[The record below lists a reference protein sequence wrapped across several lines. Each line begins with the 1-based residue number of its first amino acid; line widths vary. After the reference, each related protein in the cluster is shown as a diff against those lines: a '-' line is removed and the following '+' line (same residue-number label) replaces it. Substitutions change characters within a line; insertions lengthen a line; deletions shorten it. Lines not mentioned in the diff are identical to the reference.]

1 MRNER
6 TKGNRYSEEGKLNYS
21 KVLAVIIAIIV
32 VVVFVMALVQLL
44 GMDIIPKNGNEYYA
58 LYEQEKWGVIDNK
71 GNIVIAPSYAEMII
85 IPDSTKD
92 VFICTYEIN
101 NETGEYKSKVLN
113 KKNKEIFTEYEQVEA
128 LENYDKGQNIWYEN
142 NVLRVKQNGK
152 YGIIDFKGK
161 KVLECEYDKI
171 YTLKGIKESLII
183 EKDGKVG
190 LVDDTGRK
198 IINTE
203 YKNILAL
210 GTKKDEGYIT
220 VNDQDKYGV
229 ISYTT
234 EQILPNNYE
243 YIESIYGKGLFVIKE
258 RNQQKLINS
267 KEEAVLDNG
276 YNKIEAILVNNET
289 PGIIF
294 ERDQKYGVMGTDKT
308 ILIRPQYDSLKELD
322 NGKFVAEKDGKKGI
336 IDIKDTE
343 ELPFSYTAISYNKK
357 ADLYIAEDTQNN
369 TSIIDEK
376 FNVKLIGILS
386 EFNEE
391 NEYIRMRIGEEYQY
405 YNFRCEEKSNT
416 EVLKGNTIFLK
427 QENGKYG
434 YVNKKGE
441 TVVDCIYD
449 DATEQNRFGYVAVKK
464 NGLWGS
470 LDREGKEVIAPKYEL
485 TNNIIIN
492 FIGKW
497 HLGEDLNMKYYCEK

>member
-6 TKGNRYSEEGKLNYS
+6 AKGNRYSEEGKLNYS

-32 VVVFVMALVQLL
+32 VVVFVMALTQLL
-44 GMDIIPKNGNEYYA
+44 KMDIIPKNGNEYYA

-71 GNIVIAPSYAEMII
+71 GNIVISPSYAEMII

-92 VFICTYEIN
+92 IFICTYEIN
-101 NETGEYKSKVLN
+101 NTTGEYKSKILN

-128 LENYDKGQNIWYEN
+128 LENYDKAQNIWYEN

-152 YGIIDFKGK
+152 YGIIDFKGNK
-161 KVLECEYDKI
+161 ILECEYDKI
-171 YTLKGIKESLII
+171 YALKGVKESLII
-183 EKDGKVG
+183 EKDGKLG

-220 VNDQDKYGV
+220 IDEQDKYGV

-243 YIESIYGKGLFVIKE
+243 YIEQIYGKDLFVIKE
-258 RNQQKLINS
+258 KNQQKLINS
-267 KEEAVLDNG
+267 KGEAILDNG
-276 YNKIEAILVNNET
+276 YSKIEAILVNNET
-289 PGIIF
+289 QGIIF
-294 ERDQKYGVMGTDKT
+294 EREQKYGIMGIDKT
-308 ILIRPQYDSLKELD
+308 ILITPQYDSIKEVD
-322 NGKFVAEKDGKKGI
+322 NGKFVVEKDNKKGVV
-336 IDIKDTE
+336 DIKDTE
-343 ELPFSYTAISYNKK
+343 ELPFNYTTISYNKK

-386 EFNEE
+386 ELNEE
-391 NEYIRMRIGEEYQY
+391 KEYIKMRIGTEYQY

-416 EVLKGNTIFLK
+416 EVLKGNTLFLK

-434 YVNKKGE
+434 FVNKKGE
-441 TVVDCIYD
+441 MVVDYIYD
-449 DATEQNRFGYVAVKK
+449 DATEQNRFGYAAVKK
-464 NGLWGS
+464 NGVWGS
-470 LDREGKEVIAPKYEL
+470 LDREGKEVIAPKYKL